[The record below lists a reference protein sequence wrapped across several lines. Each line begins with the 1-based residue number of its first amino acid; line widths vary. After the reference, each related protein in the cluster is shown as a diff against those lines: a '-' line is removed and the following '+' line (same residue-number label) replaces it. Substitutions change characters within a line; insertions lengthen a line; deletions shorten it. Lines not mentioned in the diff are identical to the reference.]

1 MSEGK
6 IIVGLDIGTTKVAC
20 IVGRKAG
27 NGKIEIL
34 GYGKTVSTGVRRG
47 VVTNIFETVD
57 AIKQAVAQASEQ
69 SGVEINRVSVG
80 IAGQH
85 IKSLQHRG
93 VMMRDNHE
101 TEITEAELERLRND
115 TFKINMAPGEEII
128 DIIRQDTYVDGEL
141 ASNPVGMLG
150 SKIEANFHVIIGQTS
165 AAKNIIK
172 CIENAGLEMDYM
184 ILEPIASAQ
193 AVLDEEEKDA
203 GVVLVD
209 IGGGTTDIAI
219 FKEKKIQH
227 TAVISIGGN
236 IITNDICTGC
246 SIIRHYA
253 EEVKVKFGSAL
264 AEQNRDDEVVSIPGI
279 KGRPPKEISFKNLAG
294 IIQSRL
300 EEIFEMVNYEIQK
313 AKASNNLIAGIVL
326 TGGGAM
332 MKHIQQL
339 AEFKTGLEVRIGYPN
354 EHLAESAIKEMSSPM
369 YATGIGLVIE
379 TIARME
385 HDNQLFASQEAER
398 AKAKVVPTVEAPA
411 QTPVAE
417 EVEEKEDTKE
427 SKRKKREREGERR
440 GLDLTQIVTTLSR
453 IFTPDDIK

>member
-20 IVGRKAG
+20 IVGQKSD

-34 GYGKTVSTGVRRG
+34 GYGKTISTGVRRG
-47 VVTNIFETVD
+47 VVTNIFDTVE
-57 AIKQAVAQASEQ
+57 AIKTAVKQASDQ
-69 SGVEINRVSVG
+69 AGVEINRVSVG

-115 TFKINMAPGEEII
+115 TFKINMTPGEEII
-128 DIIRQDTYVDGEL
+128 DVIRQDTYVDGEL
-141 ASNPVGMLG
+141 ATNPVGMLG

-172 CIENAGLEMDYM
+172 CIQSAGLEMDYM

-219 FKEKKIQH
+219 FKDKKIQH
-227 TAVISIGGN
+227 TAVIPFGGN
-236 IITNDICTGC
+236 IITDDICTGC
-246 SIIRHYA
+246 SIIKHYA

-264 AEQNRDDEVVSIPGI
+264 ASENRDDEVVSIPGI
-279 KGRPPKEISFKNLAG
+279 RGRDPKEISFKNLAH
-294 IIQSRL
+294 IIQARL
-300 EEIFEMVNYEIQK
+300 EEIFELVNYEIQK
-313 AKASNNLIAGIVL
+313 AKSDNQLIAGIVL

-332 MKHIQQL
+332 MRHIQQL

-354 EHLAESAIKEMSSPM
+354 EHLNQTEMKELSSPM
-369 YATGIGLVIE
+369 YSTGIGIVIE

-385 HDNQLFASQEAER
+385 HDEFLQASAAAEKRRKGIVEPQVVVAAETELEEA
-398 AKAKVVPTVEAPA
+398 K
-411 QTPVAE
+411 E
-417 EVEEKEDTKE
+417 EVDE
-427 SKRKKREREGERR
+427 SSQKKPRKK
-440 GLDLTQIVTTLSR
+440 GLDLKKIVTSLTEF
-453 IFTPDDIK
+453 FTPDNIE

>member
-20 IVGRKAG
+20 IVGRKAN

-34 GYGKTVSTGVRRG
+34 GCGKTISTGVRRG
-47 VVTNIFETVD
+47 EVINIVETVN
-57 AIKQAVAQASEQ
+57 AIQKAVAQASEQ
-69 SGVEINRVSVG
+69 SGVEINCVSVG

-101 TEITEAELERLRND
+101 TEITEAELERLRHD
-115 TFKINMAPGEEII
+115 TFKINMMPGEEII

-141 ASNPVGMLG
+141 TSNPVGMLG
-150 SKIEANFHVIIGQTS
+150 SKIEANFHVIIGRTS

-172 CIENAGLEMDYM
+172 CIENAGLTMDYM

-227 TAVISIGGN
+227 TAVIPFGGN
-236 IITNDICTGC
+236 IITEDICTGC

-264 AEQNRDDEVVSIPGI
+264 ANENRDDEVVSIPGI
-279 KGRPPKEISFKNLAG
+279 KGRPPKEISFKSLAG

-300 EEIFEMVNYEIQK
+300 EEIFDLVNFEIQK
-313 AKASNNLIAGIVL
+313 TKSSNRLIAGIVL
-326 TGGGAM
+326 TGGGAR

-339 AEFKTGLEVRIGYPN
+339 AEFKTGMEVRIGYPN
-354 EHLAESAIKEMSSPM
+354 EHLAENTLKELSSPM
-369 YATGIGLVIE
+369 YATGIGIVIE

-385 HDNQLFASQEAER
+385 HDNQLYESQKAER
-398 AKAKVVPTVEAPA
+398 QREEALHHPDETVSGLPIEPVETTINENEEEENKTRRSMNDIVKGIITRFSNFL
-411 QTPVAE
+411 TP
-417 EVEEKEDTKE
+417 ED
-427 SKRKKREREGERR
+427 
-440 GLDLTQIVTTLSR
+440 IN
-453 IFTPDDIK
+453 

>member
-1 MSEGK
+1 MNEGK

-20 IVGRKAG
+20 IVGRKAD

-34 GYGKTVSTGVRRG
+34 GYGKTISTGVRRG
-47 VVTNIFETVD
+47 VVTNIFETVN
-57 AIKQAVAQASEQ
+57 AIKQAVKQASDQ

-115 TFKINMAPGEEII
+115 TFKINMMPGEEII

-227 TAVISIGGN
+227 TAVIPFGGN
-236 IITNDICTGC
+236 IITEDICTGC

-264 AEQNRDDEVVSIPGI
+264 AEKNRDDEVVSIPGI
-279 KGRPPKEISFKNLAG
+279 KGKAPKEISFKNLAG

-300 EEIFEMVNYEIQK
+300 EEIFELVNYEIQK
-313 AKASNNLIAGIVL
+313 TKSSNNLIAGIVL

-339 AEFKTGLEVRIGYPN
+339 AEFKTGLESRIGYPN
-354 EHLAESAIKEMSSPM
+354 EHLAENTLKELSSPM
-369 YATGIGLVIE
+369 YATAIGIVIE

-385 HDNQLFASQEAER
+385 HDEQLQRSQAAER
-398 AKAKVVPTVEAPA
+398 TKPIVQAPPQTIDPETVMEEETRPTDSEPKPKGW
-411 QTPVAE
+411 TKIITRLSNLLKPE
-417 EVEEKEDTKE
+417 EID
-427 SKRKKREREGERR
+427 
-440 GLDLTQIVTTLSR
+440 
-453 IFTPDDIK
+453 

>member
-1 MSEGK
+1 M
-6 IIVGLDIGTTKVAC
+6 
-20 IVGRKAG
+20 
-27 NGKIEIL
+27 
-34 GYGKTVSTGVRRG
+34 
-47 VVTNIFETVD
+47 
-57 AIKQAVAQASEQ
+57 
-69 SGVEINRVSVG
+69 EINRVSVG

-101 TEITEAELERLRND
+101 AEITEAELERLRHD
-115 TFKINMAPGEEII
+115 TFKINMTPGEEII

-141 ASNPVGMLG
+141 TSNPVGMLG
-150 SKIEANFHVIIGQTS
+150 SKIEANFHVIIGRTT

-172 CIENAGLEMDYM
+172 CIENAGLGMDYM

-209 IGGGTTDIAI
+209 IGGGTTDIAV

-227 TAVISIGGN
+227 TAVIPFGGN
-236 IITNDICTGC
+236 IITEDICTGC

-264 AEQNRDDEVVSIPGI
+264 AELNRDDEVVSIPGI
-279 KGRPPKEISFKNLAG
+279 KGRPPKEISFKNLAN

-300 EEIFEMVNYEIQK
+300 DEIFELVNYEIQK

-332 MKHIQQL
+332 MKHIRDL
-339 AEFKTGLEVRIGYPN
+339 AEYRTGLEVRIGYPN
-354 EHLAESAIKEMSSPM
+354 EHLTQGTPKEMASPM
-369 YATGIGLVIE
+369 YSTGIGLVIE

-385 HDNQLFASQEAER
+385 HDQFLKASKEAE
-398 AKAKVVPTVEAPA
+398 KQLSESISFSQPKEVVAC
-411 QTPVAE
+411 TPETVAE
-417 EVEEKEDTKE
+417 PAEETDDTSK
-427 SKRKKREREGERR
+427 KRKGFNVSK
-440 GLDLTQIVTTLSR
+440 IVTAITDF
-453 IFTPDDIK
+453 FTTDNID

>member
-20 IVGRKAG
+20 IVGRKAE
-27 NGKIEIL
+27 NNKIEIL

-57 AIKQAVAQASEQ
+57 AIKQAVQQASDQ

-80 IAGQH
+80 IAGSH

-93 VMMRDNHE
+93 VLMRDNRE
-101 TEITEAELERLRND
+101 TEITEAELEELRND
-115 TFKINMAPGEEII
+115 TYKINMMPGEEII

-165 AAKNIIK
+165 AAKNIVK
-172 CIENAGLEMDYM
+172 CIQSAGLDMDYM

-193 AVLDEEEKDA
+193 AVLDDEEKDA

-209 IGGGTTDIAI
+209 IGGGTTDIAV
-219 FKEKKIQH
+219 FKDKKIQH
-227 TAVISIGGN
+227 TAVIPFGGN
-236 IITNDICTGC
+236 IITEDICSGC
-246 SIIRHYA
+246 SIIKHYA

-264 AEQNRDDEVVSIPGI
+264 AGENRDDEVVSIPGI
-279 KGRPPKEISFKNLAG
+279 RGREPKEISFKNLAN
-294 IIQSRL
+294 IIQARL
-300 EEIFEMVNYEIQK
+300 EEIFELVNYEIQK
-313 AKASNNLIAGIVL
+313 AKTDNQLIAGIVL

-332 MKHIQQL
+332 MRHIQQL

-354 EHLAESAIKEMSSPM
+354 EHLNQTEMKEMSSPM
-369 YATGIGLVIE
+369 FSTGIGIVIE

-385 HDNQLFASQEAER
+385 HDEYLKASKAADEMRREPQHQDEIAAE
-398 AKAKVVPTVEAPA
+398 
-411 QTPVAE
+411 TP
-417 EVEEKEDTKE
+417 EVEQGENEQE
-427 SKRKKREREGERR
+427 ENEGKKPKKKGI
-440 GLDLTQIVTTLSR
+440 DLKKIVTSFTEF
-453 IFTPDDIK
+453 FTPDNIE

>member
-20 IVGRKAG
+20 IVGRKAE

-34 GYGKTVSTGVRRG
+34 GYGKTVSTGVKRG
-47 VVTNIFETVD
+47 VVTNIFDTVE
-57 AIKQAVAQASEQ
+57 AIKTAVKEASDQ

-93 VMMRDNHE
+93 VLMRDNHE
-101 TEITEAELERLRND
+101 IEISEAELERLRND
-115 TFKINMAPGEEII
+115 TFKINMTPGEEII
-128 DIIRQDTYVDGEL
+128 DVIRQDTYVDGEL
-141 ASNPVGMLG
+141 ATNPVGMLG

-165 AAKNIIK
+165 AAKNIVK
-172 CIENAGLEMDYM
+172 CIESAGLEMDYM

-219 FKEKKIQH
+219 FRDKKIQH
-227 TAVISIGGN
+227 TAVIPFGGN
-236 IITNDICTGC
+236 IITEDICTGC
-246 SIIRHYA
+246 SIIKHYA

-264 AEQNRDDEVVSIPGI
+264 ASENRDDEVVSIPGI
-279 KGRPPKEISFKNLAG
+279 RGRDPKEISFKNLAH
-294 IIQSRL
+294 IIQARL
-300 EEIFEMVNYEIQK
+300 EEIFELVNYEIQK
-313 AKASNNLIAGIVL
+313 AKSENQLIAGIVL
-326 TGGGAM
+326 TGGGAL
-332 MKHIQQL
+332 MKDIQQL

-354 EHLAESAIKEMSSPM
+354 EHLNQNTVKEMSSPM
-369 YATGIGLVIE
+369 YSTGIGIVIE

-385 HDNQLFASQEAER
+385 HDEQLRAARNAEQEQMRAKER
-398 AKAKVVPTVEAPA
+398 AGATELPA
-411 QTPVAE
+411 VSDETTE
-417 EVEEKEDTKE
+417 TDDEKEERE
-427 SKRKKREREGERR
+427 SKKRKKKI
-440 GLDLTQIVTTLSR
+440 LDLKKIVTSLTD
-453 IFTPDDIK
+453 IFNPDDID

>member
-20 IVGRKAG
+20 IVGRKAE

-34 GYGKTVSTGVRRG
+34 GYGKTISTGVKRG
-47 VVTNIFETVD
+47 VVTNIFDTVE
-57 AIKQAVAQASEQ
+57 AIKTAVKQASDQ

-93 VMMRDNHE
+93 VLMRDSHD
-101 TEITEAELERLRND
+101 TEISEAELERLRND
-115 TFKINMAPGEEII
+115 TFKINMTPGEEII
-128 DIIRQDTYVDGEL
+128 DVIRQDTYVDGEL
-141 ASNPVGMLG
+141 ATNPVGMLG
-150 SKIEANFHVIIGQTS
+150 NKIEANFHVIIGQTS

-172 CIENAGLEMDYM
+172 CIQSAGLDMDYM

-193 AVLDEEEKDA
+193 AVLDDEEKDA

-219 FKEKKIQH
+219 FKDKKIQH
-227 TAVISIGGN
+227 TAVIPFGGN
-236 IITNDICTGC
+236 IITDDICTGC
-246 SIIRHYA
+246 SIIKHYA

-264 AEQNRDDEVVSIPGI
+264 ASENRDDEVVSIPGI
-279 KGRPPKEISFKNLAG
+279 RGREPKEISFKNLAH
-294 IIQSRL
+294 IIQARL
-300 EEIFEMVNYEIQK
+300 EEIFELVNYEIQK
-313 AKASNNLIAGIVL
+313 AKSENQLIAGIVL

-332 MKHIQQL
+332 MRHIQQL

-354 EHLAESAIKEMSSPM
+354 EHLNQTEMKEMSSPM
-369 YATGIGLVIE
+369 FSTGIGIVIE

-385 HDNQLFASQEAER
+385 HDEYLAAVKEAE
-398 AKAKVVPTVEAPA
+398 KEKGGLMEPTKNNA
-411 QTPVAE
+411 QALE
-417 EVEEKEDTKE
+417 QGESDIEKEE
-427 SKRKKREREGERR
+427 SEGKKKKKKGI
-440 GLDLTQIVTTLSR
+440 DLKKIVTSFTEF
-453 IFTPDDIK
+453 FTPDDNLV

>member
-20 IVGRKAG
+20 IVGRKAE

-34 GYGKTVSTGVRRG
+34 GYGKTISTGVKRG
-47 VVTNIFETVD
+47 VVTNIFDTVE
-57 AIKQAVAQASEQ
+57 AIKTAVKQASDQ

-93 VMMRDNHE
+93 VLMRDSHD
-101 TEITEAELERLRND
+101 TEISEAELERLRND
-115 TFKINMAPGEEII
+115 TFKINMTPGEEII
-128 DIIRQDTYVDGEL
+128 DVIRQDTYVDGEL
-141 ASNPVGMLG
+141 ATNPVGMLG
-150 SKIEANFHVIIGQTS
+150 NKIEANFHVIIGQTS

-172 CIENAGLEMDYM
+172 CIQSAGLDMDYM

-193 AVLDEEEKDA
+193 AVLDDEEKDA

-219 FKEKKIQH
+219 FKDKKIQH
-227 TAVISIGGN
+227 TAVIPFGGN
-236 IITNDICTGC
+236 IITDDICTGC
-246 SIIRHYA
+246 SIIKHYA

-264 AEQNRDDEVVSIPGI
+264 ASENRDDEVVSIPGI
-279 KGRPPKEISFKNLAG
+279 RGREPKEISFKNLAH
-294 IIQSRL
+294 IIQARL
-300 EEIFEMVNYEIQK
+300 EEIFELVNYEIQK
-313 AKASNNLIAGIVL
+313 AKSENQLIAGIVL

-332 MKHIQQL
+332 MRHIQQL

-354 EHLAESAIKEMSSPM
+354 EHLNQTEMKEMSSPM
-369 YATGIGLVIE
+369 FSTGIGIVIE

-385 HDNQLFASQEAER
+385 HDEYLAAVKEAE
-398 AKAKVVPTVEAPA
+398 KEKGGLIEPTKNNA
-411 QTPVAE
+411 QALE
-417 EVEEKEDTKE
+417 QGENDNEKEE
-427 SKRKKREREGERR
+427 SEGKKKKKKGI
-440 GLDLTQIVTTLSR
+440 DLKKIVTSFTEF
-453 IFTPDDIK
+453 FTPDDNLV

>member
-20 IVGRKAG
+20 IVGQKAE

-34 GYGKTVSTGVRRG
+34 GYGKTISTGVRRG
-47 VVTNIFETVD
+47 VVTNIFDTVE
-57 AIKQAVAQASEQ
+57 AIKTAVKQASDQ

-93 VMMRDNHE
+93 VLMRDNHE

-115 TFKINMAPGEEII
+115 TFKINMTPGEEII
-128 DIIRQDTYVDGEL
+128 DVIRQDTYVDGEP

-150 SKIEANFHVIIGQTS
+150 NKIEANFHVIIGQTS

-172 CIENAGLEMDYM
+172 CIESAGLEMDYM
-184 ILEPIASAQ
+184 VLEPIASAQ

-219 FKEKKIQH
+219 FKDKKIQH
-227 TAVISIGGN
+227 TAVIPFGGN
-236 IITNDICTGC
+236 IITEDICTGC
-246 SIIRHYA
+246 SIIKHYA

-264 AEQNRDDEVVSIPGI
+264 ASENRDDEVVSIPGI
-279 KGRPPKEISFKNLAG
+279 RGREPKEISFKNLAH
-294 IIQSRL
+294 IIQARL
-300 EEIFEMVNYEIQK
+300 EEIFELVNYEIQK
-313 AKASNNLIAGIVL
+313 AKADNQLIAGIVL

-332 MKHIQQL
+332 MRHIQQL

-354 EHLAESAIKEMSSPM
+354 EHLNQTKMKELSSPM
-369 YATGIGLVIE
+369 YSTSIGIVIE

-385 HDNQLFASQEAER
+385 HDEYLQESKEAEKR
-398 AKAKVVPTVEAPA
+398 KAKQEDLAAFLSPQDETPEITVE
-411 QTPVAE
+411 
-417 EVEEKEDTKE
+417 KDDNDG
-427 SKRKKREREGERR
+427 KKKKKKVI
-440 GLDLTQIVTTLSR
+440 DLKKIVTSFTEF
-453 IFTPDDIK
+453 FTPDNIE

>member
-20 IVGRKAG
+20 IVGRKAE

-34 GYGKTVSTGVRRG
+34 GYGKTISTGVKRG
-47 VVTNIFETVD
+47 VVTNIFDTVE
-57 AIKQAVAQASEQ
+57 AIKTAVKQASDQ

-93 VMMRDNHE
+93 VLMRDSHD
-101 TEITEAELERLRND
+101 TEISEAELERLRND
-115 TFKINMAPGEEII
+115 TFKINMTPGEEII
-128 DIIRQDTYVDGEL
+128 DVIRQDTYVDGEL
-141 ASNPVGMLG
+141 ATNPVGMLG
-150 SKIEANFHVIIGQTS
+150 NKIEANFHVIIGQTS

-172 CIENAGLEMDYM
+172 CIQSAGLDMDYM

-193 AVLDEEEKDA
+193 AVLDDEEKDA

-219 FKEKKIQH
+219 FKDKKIQH
-227 TAVISIGGN
+227 TAVIPFGGN
-236 IITNDICTGC
+236 IITDDICTGC
-246 SIIRHYA
+246 SIIKHYA

-264 AEQNRDDEVVSIPGI
+264 ASENRDDEVVSIPGI
-279 KGRPPKEISFKNLAG
+279 RGREPKEISFKNLAH
-294 IIQSRL
+294 IIQARL
-300 EEIFEMVNYEIQK
+300 EEIFELVNYEIQK
-313 AKASNNLIAGIVL
+313 AKSENQLIAGIVL

-332 MKHIQQL
+332 MRHIQQL

-354 EHLAESAIKEMSSPM
+354 EHLNQTEMKEMSSPM
-369 YATGIGLVIE
+369 FSTGIGIVIE

-385 HDNQLFASQEAER
+385 HDEYLAAVKEAE
-398 AKAKVVPTVEAPA
+398 KEKGGLIEPTKNNA
-411 QTPVAE
+411 QALE
-417 EVEEKEDTKE
+417 QGENDIEKEE
-427 SKRKKREREGERR
+427 SEGKKKKKKGI
-440 GLDLTQIVTTLSR
+440 DLKKIVTSFTEF
-453 IFTPDDIK
+453 FTPDDNLV

>member
-1 MSEGK
+1 MNEGK

-20 IVGRKAG
+20 IVGRKAS

-34 GYGKTVSTGVRRG
+34 GYGKTISTGVRRG
-47 VVTNIFETVD
+47 VVTNIFETVS
-57 AIKQAVAQASEQ
+57 AIKQAVKQASDQ

-101 TEITEAELERLRND
+101 IEITEAELERLRND
-115 TFKINMAPGEEII
+115 TFKINMMPGEEII

-141 ASNPVGMLG
+141 ANNPVGMLG

-227 TAVISIGGN
+227 TAVIPFGGN
-236 IITNDICTGC
+236 IITEDICTGC

-279 KGRPPKEISFKNLAG
+279 KGKAPKEISFKNLAG

-300 EEIFEMVNYEIQK
+300 EEIFELVNYEIQK
-313 AKASNNLIAGIVL
+313 AKSSNNLIAGIVL

-339 AEFKTGLEVRIGYPN
+339 AEFKTGLESRIGYPN
-354 EHLAESAIKEMSSPM
+354 EHLSENTLKELSSPM
-369 YATGIGLVIE
+369 YATAIGIVIE

-385 HDNQLFASQEAER
+385 HDELLQRSQAAEQ
-398 AKAKVVPTVEAPA
+398 AKSKKQPRQEIVDSETVN
-411 QTPVAE
+411 TE
-417 EVEEKEDTKE
+417 ERLTEDGEPRPKGWTRIITRLSNLLKPEEIE
-427 SKRKKREREGERR
+427 
-440 GLDLTQIVTTLSR
+440 
-453 IFTPDDIK
+453 

>member
-1 MSEGK
+1 MNEGK

-20 IVGRKAG
+20 IVGRKAD

-34 GYGKTVSTGVRRG
+34 GYGKTISTGVRRG
-47 VVTNIFETVD
+47 VVTNIFDTVE
-57 AIKQAVAQASEQ
+57 AIKTAVKQASDQ

-93 VMMRDNHE
+93 VLMRDNHE

-115 TFKINMAPGEEII
+115 TFKINMTPGEEII
-128 DIIRQDTYVDGEL
+128 DVIRQDTYVDGEL
-141 ASNPVGMLG
+141 ATNPVGMLG

-172 CIENAGLEMDYM
+172 CIQSAGLDMDYM

-193 AVLDEEEKDA
+193 AVLDEDEKDA
-203 GVVLVD
+203 GVVLID

-219 FKEKKIQH
+219 FKDKKIQH
-227 TAVISIGGN
+227 TAVIPFGGN
-236 IITNDICTGC
+236 IITEDICSGC
-246 SIIRHYA
+246 SIIKHYA

-264 AEQNRDDEVVSIPGI
+264 ASENRDDEVVSIPGI
-279 KGRPPKEISFKNLAG
+279 RGREAKEISFKSLAH
-294 IIQSRL
+294 IIQARL
-300 EEIFEMVNYEIQK
+300 EEIFELVKYEIQK
-313 AKASNNLIAGIVL
+313 AKTDNQLIAGIVL

-354 EHLAESAIKEMSSPM
+354 EHLNQTDMKELSSPM
-369 YATGIGLVIE
+369 YSTSIGIVIE

-385 HDNQLFASQEAER
+385 HDEFLEASKKAEEER
-398 AKAKVVPTVEAPA
+398 NRSKLPVEPIVEAPK
-411 QTPVAE
+411 QE
-417 EVEEKEDTKE
+417 ENDPDQDKNEG
-427 SKRKKREREGERR
+427 KKKKGI
-440 GLDLTQIVTTLSR
+440 DLKKIVTSLTDF
-453 IFTPDDIK
+453 FTPDENLE

>member
-34 GYGKTVSTGVRRG
+34 GYGKTISTGVRRG

-57 AIKQAVAQASEQ
+57 AIKQAVKQASDQ

-101 TEITEAELERLRND
+101 TEITEAELEQLRED
-115 TFKINMAPGEEII
+115 TRKINMTPGEEII

-141 ASNPVGMLG
+141 ANNPVGMLG
-150 SKIEANFHVIIGQTS
+150 SKIEANFHVIIGQTL
-165 AAKNIIK
+165 AARNIIK

-203 GVVLVD
+203 GVVLID
-209 IGGGTTDIAI
+209 IGGGTTDIAV

-227 TAVISIGGN
+227 TAVIPFGGN
-236 IITNDICTGC
+236 IITEDICTGC

-300 EEIFEMVNYEIQK
+300 EEIFDLVNYEIQK

-332 MKHIQQL
+332 MKHIQML

-354 EHLAESAIKEMSSPM
+354 EHLAENTMKDMSSPM
-369 YATGIGLVIE
+369 NSTGIGLIIE

-385 HDNQLFASQEAER
+385 HDEQLQRSQAAER
-398 AKAKVVPTVEAPA
+398 AKSQIQIQPQTITIDPETVKVEDELTDDGEPKPKGWTKIITRLSNFLKP
-411 QTPVAE
+411 E
-417 EVEEKEDTKE
+417 EIE
-427 SKRKKREREGERR
+427 
-440 GLDLTQIVTTLSR
+440 
-453 IFTPDDIK
+453 

>member
-1 MSEGK
+1 MHKNDKEMSEGK

-20 IVGRKAG
+20 IVGRKAE
-27 NGKIEIL
+27 NKKIEIL

-47 VVTNIFETVD
+47 VVTNILETVE
-57 AIKQAVAQASEQ
+57 AIKKAVKQASDQ

-101 TEITEAELERLRND
+101 TEITEAELEQLRED
-115 TFKINMAPGEEII
+115 TRKINMMPGEEII

-141 ASNPVGMLG
+141 ANNPVGMLG
-150 SKIEANFHVIIGQTS
+150 SKIEANFHVIIGQTL
-165 AAKNIIK
+165 AAKNIVK
-172 CIENAGLEMDYM
+172 CIENAGLAMDYM

-219 FKEKKIQH
+219 FKESKIQH
-227 TAVISIGGN
+227 TAVIPFGGN
-236 IITNDICTGC
+236 IITEDICTGC

-264 AEQNRDDEVVSIPGI
+264 ADENREDEVVSIPGI

-300 EEIFEMVNYEIQK
+300 EEIFELVNIEIQK
-313 AKASNNLIAGIVL
+313 ARSDNKLIAGIVM

-332 MKHIQQL
+332 MKHINML
-339 AEFKTGLEVRIGYPN
+339 AEFSTGMEVRIGHPD
-354 EHLAESAIKEMSSPM
+354 EHLTKSKIADIASPM

-385 HDNQLFASQEAER
+385 HDEHLRASQEAAR
-398 AKAKVVPTVEAPA
+398 AKKLASQPKPNPETITVE
-411 QTPVAE
+411 TPVE
-417 EVEEKEDTKE
+417 DTEPEEEKSGFGT
-427 SKRKKREREGERR
+427 RIITR
-440 GLDLTQIVTTLSR
+440 LSNL
-453 IFTPDDIK
+453 FKPDDIK

>member
-20 IVGRKAG
+20 IVGRKTE
-27 NGKIEIL
+27 NKKIEIL
-34 GYGKTVSTGVRRG
+34 GYGKAVSTGVRRG

-57 AIKQAVAQASEQ
+57 AIKQAVRQASDQ

-80 IAGQH
+80 IAGSH

-101 TEITEAELERLRND
+101 AEITEAELEDLRNE
-115 TFKINMAPGEEII
+115 TFKINMMPGEEII
-128 DIIRQDTYVDGEL
+128 DIIRQDTYVDGEM
-141 ASNPVGMLG
+141 ANNPVGMLG
-150 SKIEANFHVIIGQTS
+150 SKIEANFHVIIGQTL

-172 CIENAGLEMDYM
+172 CIESAGLEMDYM

-193 AVLDEEEKDA
+193 AVLAEEEKDA

-219 FKEKKIQH
+219 FKESKIQH
-227 TAVISIGGN
+227 TAVIPFGGN
-236 IITNDICTGC
+236 IITEDICTGC

-264 AEQNRDDEVVSIPGI
+264 VRENREDEVVSIPGI
-279 KGRPPKEISFKNLAG
+279 KGHAPKEISFKNLAG

-300 EEIFEMVNYEIQK
+300 DEIFELVNMEIQK
-313 AKASNNLIAGIVL
+313 TRANNKLIAGIVL

-339 AEFKTGLEVRIGYPN
+339 AEFNTGMEVRIGHPD
-354 EHLAESAIKEMSSPM
+354 EHLTQNTPKDMISPM
-369 YATGIGLVIE
+369 YSTGIGLVIE

-385 HDNQLFASQEAER
+385 HDEQLRAAQEAKR
-398 AKAKVVPTVEAPA
+398 AKAAADQAAKVEVVDNPET
-411 QTPVAE
+411 E
-417 EVEEKEDTKE
+417 EPKETEEPE
-427 SKRKKREREGERR
+427 EGR
-440 GLDLTQIVTTLSR
+440 GIGRIITRLSNL
-453 IFTPDDIK
+453 FKPDDIR